1 MKKFLN
7 NLFRKKNSAKE
18 EIVPKAEKELE
29 KEVKKDKGKE
39 IKNNKNSNLKKEKE
53 EKIKVD
59 QFKKTLNYFNLPP
72 DATKEDLKNKIE
84 KTNEKYVPYK
94 DRKIRELKRKEN
106 SKRMKREY
114 QESIKEIRKKKAK
127 EEENIK
133 KNYKISKPKLNV
145 ENGNK
150 LVVKKRS
157 SLKNKKKN
165 QAIKLNKKNK
175 VVVYKPVTVIK
186 SISARTFWGEEGTEP
201 PQYFMNYDEMR
212 VNPMDPGYAVLLDN
226 TKIFTLQLFQG
237 GFYSSKYDNKDI
249 DTDFGRSE
257 RYMDQWEA
265 TEHILYKKC
274 PDLKSIW
281 KVSMC
286 SKRTGR
292 FCYAKT
298 KKDLMKLICAGNPSW
313 YYIEWFD
320 QFTKESEARWQRY
333 LKKRRK
339 EWKEREREAWANA
352 KTFNFEFDP
361 SAYQN
366 YQGTRFDFEKDL
378 GNKDCYQILGVT
390 RKVSQVDLKRAY
402 WELAKRYHPD
412 LNQNDNDAEEKFKE
426 INNAYEI
433 LSDPIKKRYV

>member
-1 MKKFLN
+1 
-7 NLFRKKNSAKE
+7 
-18 EIVPKAEKELE
+18 
-29 KEVKKDKGKE
+29 
-39 IKNNKNSNLKKEKE
+39 
-53 EKIKVD
+53 
-59 QFKKTLNYFNLPP
+59 
-72 DATKEDLKNKIE
+72 
-84 KTNEKYVPYK
+84 
-94 DRKIRELKRKEN
+94 
-106 SKRMKREY
+106 
-114 QESIKEIRKKKAK
+114 
-127 EEENIK
+127 
-133 KNYKISKPKLNV
+133 
-145 ENGNK
+145 
-150 LVVKKRS
+150 
-157 SLKNKKKN
+157 
-165 QAIKLNKKNK
+165 
-175 VVVYKPVTVIK
+175 
-186 SISARTFWGEEGTEP
+186 
-201 PQYFMNYDEMR
+201 
-212 VNPMDPGYAVLLDN
+212 MDPGYAVLLDN